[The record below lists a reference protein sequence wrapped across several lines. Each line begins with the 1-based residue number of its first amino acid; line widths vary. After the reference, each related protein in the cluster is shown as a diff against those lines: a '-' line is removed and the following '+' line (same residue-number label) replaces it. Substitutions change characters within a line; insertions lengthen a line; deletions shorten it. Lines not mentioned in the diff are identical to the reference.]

1 MLNYLFTLALASP
14 PTGPPAAFYTTYTY
28 TAYTVYD
35 HTTGEPPTQVRGVGG
50 TLALRA
56 DGTYDKRLTILVGSG
71 PRYFTQHGRF
81 STKGDSIF
89 FRFSD
94 LKGPDV
100 QRGTFRYVPQTRR
113 LTVSIAGYP
122 PGNQGVY
129 ELVAA
134 PAQPRPSG
142 GRRGFGLEAN
152 LRPHSGSPT
161 PPRHPNCSLLIVN

>member
-1 MLNYLFTLALASP
+1 MISRLLALALVLP
-14 PTGPPAAFYTTYTY
+14 PVAGPAPAFYTTYTY
-28 TAYTVYD
+28 VAYTVYD
-35 HTTGEPPTQVRGVGG
+35 HTTDDPPTQVRGVGG

-56 DGTYDKRLTILVGSG
+56 NGTYDKRLTILVGSSG

-81 STKGDSIF
+81 STKGDSIYF
-89 FRFSD
+89 KFSD

-113 LTVSIAGYP
+113 LTITIAGYP

-134 PAQPRPSG
+134 PA
-142 GRRGFGLEAN
+142 
-152 LRPHSGSPT
+152 
-161 PPRHPNCSLLIVN
+161 PPPAPKRQ

>member
-1 MLNYLFTLALASP
+1 MTIYLLALALLVP
-14 PTGPPAAFYTTYTY
+14 PAPRLPAAFYTTYSY

-35 HTTGEPPTQVRGVGG
+35 HTTGDPPTEVQGVGG

-56 DGTYDKRLTILVGSG
+56 DGTYDKRLTLLLGTSG
-71 PRYFTQHGRF
+71 PRYFTQRGSF
-81 STKGDSIF
+81 TTKGDSIYF
-89 FRFSD
+89 KFTD

-113 LTVSIAGYP
+113 LTVTIAGYP

-134 PAQPRPSG
+134 PRAAR
-142 GRRGFGLEAN
+142 
-152 LRPHSGSPT
+152 
-161 PPRHPNCSLLIVN
+161 

>member
-1 MLNYLFTLALASP
+1 MWAVACLFFGFMTSRLLALALLVP
-14 PTGPPAAFYTTYTY
+14 PGAKPPVAFYTTYTY

-35 HTTGEPPTQVRGVGG
+35 HTTGDPPTEVRGVGG

-56 DGTYDKRLTILVGSG
+56 DGSYDKRLSIVLGSSG

-89 FRFSD
+89 FTFSD

-100 QRGTFRYVPQTRR
+100 QRGTFRYVPQARR
-113 LTVSIAGYP
+113 LTISIAGYP

-129 ELVAA
+129 ELVATSPL
-134 PAQPRPSG
+134 PAALQ
-142 GRRGFGLEAN
+142 RR
-152 LRPHSGSPT
+152 
-161 PPRHPNCSLLIVN
+161 

>member
-1 MLNYLFTLALASP
+1 MTIYLLALALLVP
-14 PTGPPAAFYTTYTY
+14 PAPRLPAAFYTTYSY

-35 HTTGEPPTQVRGVGG
+35 HTTGDPPTEVQGVGG

-56 DGTYDKRLTILVGSG
+56 DGTYDKRLTLLLGTSG
-71 PRYFTQHGRF
+71 PRYFTQRGRF
-81 STKGDSIF
+81 TTKGDSIYF
-89 FRFSD
+89 KFTD

-113 LTVSIAGYP
+113 LTVTIAGYP

-134 PAQPRPSG
+134 PRAAR
-142 GRRGFGLEAN
+142 
-152 LRPHSGSPT
+152 
-161 PPRHPNCSLLIVN
+161 